1 MSTVESIHASIVEQD
16 EYSCP
21 YTGCGYKNQQLI
33 SLSVHWRKRHGRKA
47 DELRILLFH
56 DGVQPTCACGCGEL
70 TKFLSI
76 EAGFTEWIRGHVS
89 RVRNNWGHNDAAQEK
104 SIETRREMW
113 KAGEIVPWCKGL
125 KKGVDPAIDAL
136 VAKSSATVRSNSSEI
151 ARRSDRMR
159 EGRLNGTIPTLT
171 GSAHPRWKG
180 GTSSMQALCR
190 SHLFR
195 PWVYPR
201 LVASGFRCSK
211 CGSDREL
218 CVHHDSVR
226 FAEVLH
232 RAMTELLP
240 SGSVTDATFEQK
252 FAVAE
257 RVVEIHLDPASNVTG
272 VVLCEA
278 CHDNEHAHAD

>member
-1 MSTVESIHASIVEQD
+1 MSFHRCPELCCHEQEFAS
-16 EYSCP
+16 
-21 YTGCGYKNQQLI
+21 LI
-33 SLSVHWRKRHGRKA
+33 SLSVHWRKKHKRTA
-47 DELRILLFH
+47 EELRLVLFH
-56 DGVQPTCACGCGEL
+56 NGIRPTCACGCGEF

-76 EAGFTEWIRGHVS
+76 QAGFSQWIRGHVS

-125 KKGVDPAIDAL
+125 TAKTDERVAAIGKAQSASMTPERR
-136 VAKSSATVRSNSSEI
+136 AKLGAVMKRSW
-151 ARRSDRMR
+151 
-159 EGRLNGTIPTLT
+159 LT
-171 GSAHPRWKG
+171 GAITPLSGSAHARWKG

-218 CVHHDSVR
+218 CVHHDGVR

-232 RAMTELLP
+232 RAMAELLP

-278 CHDNEHAHAD
+278 CHGSEHARAD